1 MPFRIDSR
9 YLTEDI
15 PMSLIPIRALALQ
28 AGVPCRTMDA
38 VITMTEQVLKKDL
51 GALART
57 LAEVDMEGRTVTE
70 ILQNL

>member
-1 MPFRIDSR
+1 
-9 YLTEDI
+9 
-15 PMSLIPIRALALQ
+15 
-28 AGVPCRTMDA
+28 MDA

-57 LAEVDMEGRTVTE
+57 LAELDMEGRTVTE